1 MFCVIKKKK
10 KIHIKKHANIP
21 PHITMKVSLILIA
34 AALLVLLATIV
45 SVQAG
50 TIEFSDLTE
59 EERMSYVVSEVEE
72 QEISESALSPQ
83 ARDFMNQYRSYV
95 KNFTQVGKAIVA
107 QEQEPSSEE
116 AITLAVILNVAS
128 KAWKFIQD
136 NKAVYE
142 ANKFYGNALPKGK
155 TAFELERW
163 KAPTTVTYSAS
174 WKNLYGITVGNLKYS
189 FSFIPGGRA
198 TDAAGNTGLY
208 LDRVTIIPND
218 VFVAWGYKA
227 NAETSI
233 SSVTNAGTTKAPI
246 AAATVDLRFVFG
258 SLNKETLTH
267 SFYCKA
273 DGSWK
278 KLH

>member
-1 MFCVIKKKK
+1 
-10 KIHIKKHANIP
+10 
-21 PHITMKVSLILIA
+21 MKASLIIA
-34 AALLVLLATIV
+34 AALLLLLALVT
-45 SVQAG
+45 VQAL
-50 TIEFSDLTE
+50 EFSDLTE

-83 ARDFMNQYRSYV
+83 ARNFMNQYRSYV
-95 KNFTQVGKAIVA
+95 KNFTLVGKAIA
-107 QEQEPSSEE
+107 AEEQESSSEE
-116 AITLAVILNVAS
+116 EITLAVILNIAS

-155 TAFELERW
+155 TAFDLERW
-163 KAPTTVTYSAS
+163 KDPISVTYSAS
-174 WKNLYGITVGNLKYS
+174 WKNLFGMTVGNLKYS

-218 VFVAWGYKA
+218 VFVAWGYSA

-233 SSVTNAGTTKAPI
+233 SSITNAGTTKAPI